1 MSINNVE
8 QLFLHDLKTVYYF
21 ETRLQEQLVAMT
33 EQAGNDELAELFTR
47 HQAETLEHV
56 ERVEQVFAD
65 MGKVPEIHEAASI
78 QGLFKEAGHLEQD
91 ITEPEMLDLSL
102 INTALKMERTEI
114 TLYEGLIRMS
124 ERLDL
129 DQETVQHL
137 ENNLE
142 DEEQTLDRLKTMT
155 GQNWLNQLIDR
166 FIP

>member
-21 ETRLQEQLVAMT
+21 ETRLQEQLVEIA

-65 MGKVPEIHEAASI
+65 MGEVPEIHEAASI
-78 QGLFKEAGHLEQD
+78 QGLLEEAEHLKQD

-102 INTALKMERTEI
+102 INTALKTERAEI

-124 ERLDL
+124 KRLDL

-142 DEEQTLDRLKTMT
+142 DEEQALDRLKTMT